1 MKAFLMHEDRDF
13 DLNQELPPCHRD
25 LVQDLELETLFEA
38 MAGRE
43 PFLLNVARKTVL
55 SSLWEVRTVL
65 YRQEV
70 LRDCMRNASIVR
82 DIYGLAV
89 EAIEQERKN
98 FWGLISQHPSYVLH
112 RSVEVLQMFV
122 DMLRRLRKEA
132 DTHSAKFASSGF
144 RAFFAMLQRE
154 LDDQY
159 FAIVQAHLSRL
170 KFRHG
175 VLIRAEIGKGNKG
188 ANYMLRKPNDETRSW
203 IQHLFV
209 KGPPAYT
216 FRLHE
221 RDENGARMLSELR
234 DRGINIVANAV
245 AQSNDH
251 ILSFFQM
258 LRTELAFYVGCLNLY
273 ERLSAKGEPTCFPV
287 PLASAERRHT
297 VCGLYDVCLA
307 LKIDR
312 RVIGNDLDGDDK
324 GLFMISGANQ
334 GGKSTFLRSIGLSQL
349 MMQCG
354 MFVPA
359 QSYCANLCTG
369 LFTHY
374 KREEDATMNSGKFEE
389 ELRRMSDI
397 VDHLSPDCIVLFNE
411 AFQATNEREGSE
423 IGRQIVHALLE
434 SRIKGFF
441 VTHMYDLAQ
450 SLHDKKIGNAM
461 FLRAER
467 LEDGTRTF
475 KVIEGAPL
483 RTSYGK
489 DLYEQVFCA
498 HSTASFSIGKWSNDP
513 DFDVGPSG
521 QQRDDES
528 EAAAPA
534 GGGLRRLS

>member
-1 MKAFLMHEDRDF
+1 MKACLMHEDRDF
-13 DLNQELPPCHRD
+13 DLDQEPPPCHQD

-38 MAGRE
+38 MAGGD
-43 PFLLNVARKTVL
+43 PFLLEMARKAVL
-55 SSLWEVRTVL
+55 SSSTDVRTIL
-65 YRQEV
+65 YRQDI
-70 LRDCMRNASIVR
+70 LRDCMRSSSIVR
-82 DIYGLAV
+82 GIYSLAV

-98 FWGLISQHPSYVLH
+98 FWGLISRHPSYLLR

-132 DTHSAKFASSGF
+132 DTHSDKFASSGF
-144 RAFFAMLQRE
+144 TVFFAMLQRE
-154 LDDQY
+154 LDDEY
-159 FAIVQAHLSRL
+159 FNIVQAHLSRL
-170 KFRHG
+170 QFRHG
-175 VLIRAEIGKGNKG
+175 VLISAEIGKGNKG
-188 ANYMLRKPNDETRSW
+188 ANYMLRKPNEERRSW
-203 IQHLFV
+203 LDHFFA

-216 FRLHE
+216 FYLHD
-221 RDENGARMLSELR
+221 RDEAGARILSELR
-234 DRGINIVANAV
+234 DRGINTVANAV

-251 ILSFFQM
+251 ILSFLRT
-258 LRTELAFYVGCLNLY
+258 LRTELGFYISCLNLH
-273 ERLSAKGEPTCFPV
+273 EKLSAQGEPTCFPV
-287 PLASAERRHT
+287 PVASAEQRHT
-297 VCGLYDVCLA
+297 ARGLYDVCLA
-307 LKIDR
+307 LKMDQ
-312 RVIGNDLDGDDK
+312 RVVGNDLDGDDK
-324 GLFMISGANQ
+324 QLFMITGANQ

-349 MMQCG
+349 MTQCG

-359 QSYCANLCTG
+359 RLYCTNLCTG

-374 KREEDATMNSGKFEE
+374 KREEDATMSAGKFEE

-411 AFQATNEREGSE
+411 SFQATNEREGSE
-423 IGRQIVHALLE
+423 IGRQIIHALLE

-450 SLHDKKIGNAM
+450 SLHDKKPANAM

-483 RTSYGK
+483 RTSHGK
-489 DLYEQVFCA
+489 DLYEQIFCTDA
-498 HSTASFSIGKWSNDP
+498 MDTLNVRKWSKDP
-513 DFDVGPSG
+513 DFDIGPSG